1 MIEKSISLDFKL
13 RKIDETKND
22 FIEEI
27 KHRDLMSKKH
37 NNVCTDLNYIEQLFI
52 LVSAVTG
59 CVSVWVLASLAA
71 ISIDI
76 ASSALVLKIYG
87 IIAGIKKCKSIINKK
102 RTKQWF
108 IEKFKLYHIWYH
120 KWYHINWSV
129 EKNRN

>member
-1 MIEKSISLDFKL
+1 MTEKSISLDFKL

-27 KHRDLMSKKH
+27 KHRDLMSKKD
-37 NNVCTDLNYIEQLFI
+37 NVCTALNYIEQLFI

-59 CVSVWVLASLAA
+59 CVSVCVLASLAA

-108 IEKFKLYHIWYH
+108 IEKFKLYHI
-120 KWYHINWSV
+120 
-129 EKNRN
+129 